1 MKAYKVEVLVLSFED
16 MPEDDIVY
24 FIENTGYLNSRV
36 MSIQSKEIGE
46 WSDNHPLN
54 KEDTV
59 KQTYEEL
66 WGNGN

>member
-1 MKAYKVEVLVLSFED
+1 MKAYKVEVLVLGFED
-16 MPEDDIVY
+16 MSEDDIVY
-24 FIENTGYLNSRV
+24 FIENIKHLYPTV

-46 WSDNHPLN
+46 WNDDHPLN
-54 KEDTV
+54 KTDTI

>member
-1 MKAYKVEVLVLSFED
+1 MKAYKVEVLVLGFED

-24 FIENTGYLNSRV
+24 FIENTRHLYPKI

-46 WSDNHPLN
+46 WNDDHPLN
-54 KEDTV
+54 KTDTI

-66 WGNGN
+66 RGE

>member
-1 MKAYKVEVLVLSFED
+1 

-24 FIENTGYLNSRV
+24 FIENIRHLYPKI

-54 KEDTV
+54 KEDTI